1 MSQGSR
7 AAQMGGPSS
16 AIGFTTPKKSAVLGK
31 RLAKDSGISSSEQ
44 NLQEISTH
52 PNTASATPGSNFVSS
67 GSTSLSKA
75 RMSVIKPTHE
85 PGTLGSALN
94 TGLMVADGVEVRD
107 EEINLDAVKS
117 LGATMAKSVSVSTP
131 ATKLVAEN

>member
-31 RLAKDSGISSSEQ
+31 RLAKDNGISSSEQ

-67 GSTSLSKA
+67 GSNSLSKA

-85 PGTLGSALN
+85 PGTLGSALK
-94 TGLMVADGVEVRD
+94 TGLVADGAEIRD